1 MTRQPRPDERSA
13 IRSLQGLLPY
23 ADPDL
28 IDAALDGP
36 FLCRVAVDAGTVV
49 GYAVALPGPETAL
62 SELVVTPAHR
72 GAGHGR
78 ALVDAVAA
86 AADADR
92 LVVTTPAGADAV
104 DFYRALGFETDRRLA
119 SFYDDGTAALRF
131 VRRE

>member
-1 MTRQPRPDERSA
+1 M
-13 IRSLQGLLPY
+13 
-23 ADPDL
+23 
-28 IDAALDGP
+28 
-36 FLCRVAVDAGTVV
+36 AVDAGTVV

-62 SELVVTPAHR
+62 SELVVAPAHR

-119 SFYDDGTAALRF
+119 SFYDDGTAALRL